1 MWQGRAVG
9 YIRTMSSFTA
19 QNSFSSLAT
28 EIAED
33 LAMWPMGMSP
43 SRVLQ
48 INEREAGTIVAD
60 IIPYTSLTI
69 LSQEPVNFPGKEH
82 RFKPIDVRIGDWSKT
97 EWGEGYDIVLCFDFL
112 RHLIDRDRISFL
124 TRAQRSLARGGR
136 TLAIEL
142 VTPGD
147 IAARELQHA
156 GLAAGC
162 ERVLVS
168 SMATDES
175 WSAVVFERDR
185 WSAWHVD

>member
-1 MWQGRAVG
+1 M
-9 YIRTMSSFTA
+9 
-19 QNSFSSLAT
+19 
-28 EIAED
+28 
-33 LAMWPMGMSP
+33 
-43 SRVLQ
+43 
-48 INEREAGTIVAD
+48 GTIVAD
-60 IIPYTSLTI
+60 KIPYTNFTI
-69 LSQEPVNFPGKEH
+69 LSPQLLNFPSNEH
-82 RFKPIDVRIGDWSKT
+82 RSKLIDVRIGDWSKI
-97 EWGEGYDIVLCFDFL
+97 EWGKGYDIVLCMDFI

-124 TRAQRSLARGGR
+124 TRAQGSLARGGR

-168 SMATDES
+168 SMETDES

-185 WSAWHVD
+185 WSA